1 MQKSD
6 YQLSFADNE
15 KIMLDNFEFHLI
27 LPIHY
32 DAVIQHLRENFFSDE
47 PLNQAVGLCEKGS
60 TNLELEK
67 QSLLTLADNVSIA
80 VTHNGKVNLFYKV
93 FETF

>member
-1 MQKSD
+1 
-6 YQLSFADNE
+6 
-15 KIMLDNFEFHLI
+15 MLENFDLHII

-47 PLNQAVGLCEKGS
+47 PLNQAVGLCEKGE

-67 QSLLTLADNVSIA
+67 QSLLTLADNVSVAI
-80 VTHNGKVNLFYKV
+80 THNGTVSHP
-93 FETF
+93 